1 MTEDQPTA
9 EAGSFES
16 ALAELETIVAG
27 LERGTLGLEESIVA
41 FERGMKLLG
50 YLHHR
55 LEDAEKR
62 VKLLLES
69 EGSLVER
76 PARRAE
82 PS

>member
-1 MTEDQPTA
+1 MTENNNAETA
-9 EAGSFES
+9 TFET
-16 ALAELETIVAG
+16 ALAELEAIVGG

-50 YLHHR
+50 YLHGR

-69 EGSLVER
+69 GGTLVER
-76 PARRAE
+76 PTRKSE
-82 PS
+82 PT